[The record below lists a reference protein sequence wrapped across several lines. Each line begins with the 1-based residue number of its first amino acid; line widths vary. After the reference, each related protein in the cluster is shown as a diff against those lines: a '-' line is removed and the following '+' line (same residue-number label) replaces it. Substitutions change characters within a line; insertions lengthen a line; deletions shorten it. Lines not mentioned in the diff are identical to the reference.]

1 MDTARAKGVEFSL
14 RYPATLKVKAGGE
27 MESFQS
33 PREAEEF
40 VNSLPNPNVQPRSSA
55 MDEEDGATG
64 GGES

>member
-1 MDTARAKGVEFSL
+1 
-14 RYPATLKVKAGGE
+14 

-40 VNSLPNPNVQPRSSA
+40 VNSLPNPNMQPWSLA

-64 GGES
+64 DGES